1 MTLRQLRE
9 TQFVKMRGQFVLLPD
24 LKACLMLLN
33 SNNLCRPPLIASS
46 IAVFS
51 KHLGY
56 DGRRIRHKN
65 AAAVDV
71 IPP

>member
-1 MTLRQLRE
+1 MTLPQLQR
-9 TQFVKMRGQFVLLPD
+9 TQRAKMRGKFLRLLNS
-24 LKACLMLLN
+24 KACLMRLN
-33 SNNLCRPPLIASS
+33 TNNLCLPPLTASS

-65 AAAVDV
+65 VAAVDV
-71 IPP
+71 KPP